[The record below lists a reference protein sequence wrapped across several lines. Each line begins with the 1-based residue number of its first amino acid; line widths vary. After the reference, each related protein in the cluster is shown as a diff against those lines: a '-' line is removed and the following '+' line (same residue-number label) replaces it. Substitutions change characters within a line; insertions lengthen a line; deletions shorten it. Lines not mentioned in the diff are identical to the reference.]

1 MEHKLEQ
8 TVQRGYLERAL
19 LICWYITIGSAAFGD
34 CLLRIPLPIG
44 GHFFLFRGAIL
55 VTCLVYLLLL
65 LRRRENPFRGLSKIE
80 TCFVGVVVCMLGYG
94 LVSALWAISLGAWFS
109 KFFTMCQMFALVFLF
124 LKLCRDEKVM
134 RVTLLLAGMT
144 TLFCALGGVVECFH
158 GPFFDTPYRNYTYVF
173 FNKAMYAPIF
183 SFYNPNGMA
192 TYVLFTLEILY
203 LHMAFNWEKIS
214 FPQNKRLL
222 YGLSTWMGIT
232 IFICCADGG
241 RLAFLSLPIILCGLA
256 VWLVIR
262 FKKGLVV
269 FLGFALCITF
279 IYVGENY
286 AEVKYRVA
294 QTGRQIQEFWGPV
307 DGSASSDGTVAPDLP
322 VPDKNMH
329 ATLYT
334 IIPTITGVNKEA
346 SIRESDGGRV
356 VLLKNSME
364 MLIESKGLGIGLGN
378 AEPRMSEFSNI
389 GGVTA
394 IHCFIM
400 EVFLEFGIFALIPLL
415 VLAFFVFKSLLKGL
429 FIAVKT
435 RCMEQAATIL
445 LLLFT
450 IIVYPFLSTANAS
463 SWGLQSMW
471 LYIAMMLLYSGKIDS
486 LCKEAHKSQI
496 QTFKEG

>member
-1 MEHKLEQ
+1 M
-8 TVQRGYLERAL
+8 V
-19 LICWYITIGSAAFGD
+19 
-34 CLLRIPLPIG
+34 
-44 GHFFLFRGAIL
+44 
-55 VTCLVYLLLL
+55 
-65 LRRRENPFRGLSKIE
+65 
-80 TCFVGVVVCMLGYG
+80 
-94 LVSALWAISLGAWFS
+94 
-109 KFFTMCQMFALVFLF
+109 
-124 LKLCRDEKVM
+124 
-134 RVTLLLAGMT
+134 
-144 TLFCALGGVVECFH
+144 
-158 GPFFDTPYRNYTYVF
+158 
-173 FNKAMYAPIF
+173 
-183 SFYNPNGMA
+183 
-192 TYVLFTLEILY
+192 
-203 LHMAFNWEKIS
+203 
-214 FPQNKRLL
+214 
-222 YGLSTWMGIT
+222 
-232 IFICCADGG
+232 
-241 RLAFLSLPIILCGLA
+241 
-256 VWLVIR
+256 
-262 FKKGLVV
+262 
-269 FLGFALCITF
+269 
-279 IYVGENY
+279 
-286 AEVKYRVA
+286 
-294 QTGRQIQEFWGPV
+294 
-307 DGSASSDGTVAPDLP
+307 PDLP
-322 VPDKNMH
+322 APDKNKH
-329 ATLYT
+329 GTLYT